1 MSSYIY
7 LIRHGKPDFPN
18 NIPLCI
24 GSRTDLPIG
33 DEGKA
38 QGAVWQGCF
47 SQCNTIYHS
56 RLLRAKMTA
65 EQFADGRTL
74 RELDGVEEM
83 DAGLWE
89 GKPFTYLKEAYPEVY
104 EKRGKDWSADLPQGE
119 SLVSC
124 GERAL
129 NALEKTITHRKQQP
143 DIAVVT
149 HDGVIRA
156 ILLRLLK
163 LDPTKDPMPIQPYG
177 SVTALEYK
185 NGEFT
190 VLTAGHMPDE
200 YPTMDEIK
208 SLWLKWDTPHRVI
221 DHCKLTAQYVKTI
234 GEMLNEKQI
243 QQINTDRVY
252 ASALLHDVAR
262 NFKFHAEKGGE
273 ILKGAGYPV
282 MAQSV
287 AIHHNLIDVAEKE
300 VTEDELLYWVD
311 KRLAGTE
318 VVSLVHRFKNAKAK
332 CNGYEAT
339 KRMEQ
344 RFESAKKIEA
354 KIIEILGEDPMG
366 R

>member
-1 MSSYIY
+1 MPYIY
-7 LIRHGKPDFPN
+7 LIRHGKPQFPD

-24 GSRTDLPIG
+24 GSKTDLPIG
-33 DEGKA
+33 EEGKA
-38 QGAVWQGCF
+38 QAAVWQGCF

-56 RLLRAKMTA
+56 SLLRAKMTA

-74 RELDGVEEM
+74 RELDGVQEM
-83 DAGLWE
+83 DAGEWE
-89 GKPFTYLKEAYPEVY
+89 AKPFTYLKEHYPEVY
-104 EKRGKDWSADLPQGE
+104 DARGRDWSMDLPGGE
-119 SLVSC
+119 SLNKC

-129 NALEKTITHRKQQP
+129 TALEKVITHRKQQP
-143 DIAVVT
+143 DITVVT

-156 ILLRLLK
+156 ILFKLLK
-163 LDPTKDPMPIQPYG
+163 LDPTKDTMPIQPYG

-185 NGEFT
+185 NGEFY

-200 YPTMDEIK
+200 YPTMEEIK

-221 DHCKLTAQYVKTI
+221 DHCKLTAEYCKNVGKEI
-234 GEMLNEKQI
+234 NEKQKE
-243 QQINTDRVY
+243 QININRIY

-273 ILKGAGYPV
+273 ILKGAGYTV

-287 AIHHNLIDVAEKE
+287 AIHHNLIDVKDDT

-311 KRLAGTE
+311 KRLQGTE
-318 VVSLVHRFKNAKAK
+318 IVSLEERFKKAKAK
-332 CNGYEAT
+332 CNGYEAV

-344 RFESAKKIEA
+344 RFESARKIEA
-354 KIIEILGEDPMG
+354 KIIQILGEDPMG

>member
-1 MSSYIY
+1 MSYIY
-7 LIRHGKPDFPN
+7 LIRHGKPDFPD
-18 NIPLCI
+18 NITLCI
-24 GSRTDLPIG
+24 GSKTDLPIG

-38 QGAVWQGCF
+38 QSAVWQGCF

-56 RLLRAKMTA
+56 RLLRARQTA

-74 RELDGVEEM
+74 RELDGVQEM
-83 DAGLWE
+83 DAGRWE
-89 GKPFTYLKEAYPEVY
+89 AKPFTYLKEAYPEVY
-104 EKRGKDWSADLPQGE
+104 AKRGIDWSADLPDGE
-119 SLVSC
+119 SLRNC

-129 NALEKTITHRKQQP
+129 AALEKTITHRKQQP

-156 ILLRLLK
+156 ILLKLLQ
-163 LDPTKDPMPIQPYG
+163 LDPTKDPMPMQPYG
-177 SVTALEYK
+177 SVTTLEYR
-185 NGEFT
+185 NGEFC
-190 VLTAGHMPDE
+190 VLTVGHLPDG

-208 SLWLKWDTPHRVI
+208 SLWVKWETPYRVI
-221 DHCKLTAQYVKTI
+221 DHCKTTAQYVKTI
-234 GEMLNEKQI
+234 GEEINQKQSEK
-243 QQINTDRVY
+243 INIERVY

-273 ILKGAGYPV
+273 ILKGAGYTV
-282 MAQSV
+282 MAQSI
-287 AIHHNLIDVAEKE
+287 AIHHNLVDVDEGF

-311 KRLAGTE
+311 KRLKGSEIVPLAQ
-318 VVSLVHRFKNAKAK
+318 RFKEAKAK
-332 CNGYEAT
+332 CNGYEAA

-354 KIIEILGEDPMG
+354 KIIALLGDDPMG